1 METAFLAFFQDL
13 QQQSPVSG
21 HPASQ
26 ITSSLYRIS
35 LYLEPEAA
43 IFWGLLTALASPGI
57 RQCGPRG
64 RGARGHTESRLGVWG
79 RQAGGGAEC
88 ELLDILRAY
97 GGRPN
102 HHRTSGTLFY
112 EIPKPR

>member
-1 METAFLAFFQDL
+1 MGAFDGF
-13 QQQSPVSG
+13 
-21 HPASQ
+21 
-26 ITSSLYRIS
+26 
-35 LYLEPEAA
+35 
-43 IFWGLLTALASPGI
+43 SPGI
-57 RQCGPRG
+57 RLCGPRG

-102 HHRTSGTLFY
+102 HHRTSRKFFC
-112 EIPKPR
+112 EIENLR

>member
-1 METAFLAFFQDL
+1 MGAFD
-13 QQQSPVSG
+13 G
-21 HPASQ
+21 
-26 ITSSLYRIS
+26 
-35 LYLEPEAA
+35 
-43 IFWGLLTALASPGI
+43 LASPGI
-57 RQCGPRG
+57 RLCGFRG

-97 GGRPN
+97 GGRSN

-112 EIPKPR
+112 EIPKSR